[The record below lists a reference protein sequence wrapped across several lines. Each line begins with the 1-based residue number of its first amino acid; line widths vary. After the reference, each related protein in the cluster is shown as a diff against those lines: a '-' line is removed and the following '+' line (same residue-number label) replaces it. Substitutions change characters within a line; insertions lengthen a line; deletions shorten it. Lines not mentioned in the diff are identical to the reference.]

1 MRDAAERIVGD
12 GNSSVL
18 YELARRVGNAS
29 ASESRTESMN
39 VVGVTMLN
47 KPMHSQEVSVEC
59 VLRVNDDND
68 LFEEDERIDAI
79 RVKNE
84 VGNDPDIVEWNLE
97 LYPRLK
103 ELVVGDDCVWYVKG
117 LKVSGFKSLV
127 RVVIGSGCFSK
138 TSGGCFEVRE
148 CDVLSSVV
156 IGKESCGEWSGFVL
170 RDCGRVAEVVIGER
184 CFQLLREWRM
194 SGLGSLEK
202 VEIGMGCGC
211 KKKGYFEM
219 SDCARL
225 RSVIIGGGCCVKWSS
240 FVLRDCGV
248 EEVSIGDGCFVSCE
262 KSVFESE
269 CLVRS

>member
-12 GNSSVL
+12 GNSSIL
-18 YELARRVGNAS
+18 LELARRVGNAS
-29 ASESRTESMN
+29 ASESGTESMN

-47 KPMHSQEVSVEC
+47 KPMPSQEVSVEC

-79 RVKNE
+79 RVKSE

-127 RVVIGSGCFSK
+127 RVVIGSGCFSR
-138 TSGGCFEVRE
+138 TSGGCFEVSD
-148 CDVLSSVV
+148 CDVLRSVV
-156 IGKESCGEWSGFVL
+156 IGKESCGKWSGFVL
-170 RDCGRVAEVVIGER
+170 RDCGHVAEVVIGES

-194 SGLGSLEK
+194 SVLGSLEK

-211 KKKGYFEM
+211 KKKGCFEM
-219 SDCARL
+219 SECERL
-225 RSVIIGGGCCVKWSS
+225 RSVVIGGGCCVKWSS

-262 KSVFESE
+262 KSVFESWSS
-269 CLVRS
+269 VIG